1 MLRDAKEKIA
11 LYAGYIIIMCITFLG
26 YDGMGL
32 FDDCSIQNRLSYPF
46 FHQNI
51 FHAAINLYVFH
62 QCYRAIP
69 CGIGHL
75 VAFYLIAISYPFT
88 SSIPIIGL
96 SGLIYAYMGFIAPYV
111 ENKVRYNLTILL
123 YICVGIFFPCMAV
136 GVHIYCYVLGLLWG
150 YLNAPLCQ
158 DK

>member
-1 MLRDAKEKIA
+1 MLRTKKTQGAVYLWYIVIVCIS
-11 LYAGYIIIMCITFLG
+11 LYG

-32 FDDCSIQNRLSYPF
+32 SEGCSILQRFSYLF

-51 FHAAINLYVFH
+51 FHALINLWVFH
-62 QCYRAIP
+62 QCLRCIP
-69 CGIGHL
+69 CIGSLL
-75 VAFYLIAISYPFT
+75 VFYLIAVSYPFAGD
-88 SSIPIIGL
+88 IPIVGL
-96 SGLIYAYMGFIAPYV
+96 SGLVYAYMGYIAPYV
-111 ENKVRYNLTILL
+111 QKKVKYNLTILFYL
-123 YICVGIFFPCMAV
+123 SLGFIFPGMAI